1 MQQIV
6 LPTKD
11 SNILK
16 SVQETLLDSFRT
28 DRRNYTIFQLD
39 KATVLRVSD
48 VMQLKKQMFLT
59 QMGRLSKIQE
69 QLQKLELSFKNTMF
83 IE

>member
-16 SVQETLLDSFRT
+16 SVQETLLDSFRA